1 MAHGIERVEELGS
14 INSNTIIRDQ
24 FNKQA
29 ENFSSWSVTQNK
41 EYHQAYFTFLGITP
55 EDSLLDLACGSGE
68 FTLFAGSQIRRAVGI
83 DISDRMI
90 ELAQRRA
97 SQNRVTNVTFL
108 CHDVSDIPC
117 NNNQFSIVV
126 CKSAFHHIHN
136 YDEILAEMIRCCT
149 NTGRISIQ
157 DIVAYENDRVN
168 DFFEQI
174 EKLIDISH
182 HVTLSKDFIRDLYK
196 QHNMSITSTFEV
208 NVDLNF
214 REYLTHAKQSEEGR
228 TEIQRLLET
237 GLSDQE
243 ISQYFSVKDG
253 ELYFRRNVFLILGE
267 KSQNVDREK
276 ILFHKNG

>member
-1 MAHGIERVEELGS
+1 LGS
-14 INSNTIIRDQ
+14 IISNTIIRDQ

-29 ENFSSWSVTQNK
+29 EDFSSWSVTQNK
-41 EYHQAYFTFLGITP
+41 EYHQAYFTFLGMTAD
-55 EDSLLDLACGSGE
+55 DSLLDVACGSGE
-68 FTLFAGSQIRRAVGI
+68 FTLFVASQIRRAVGV

-117 NNNQFSIVV
+117 NDNQFSIVV
-126 CKSAFHHIHN
+126 CKSAFHHICN
-136 YDEILAEMIRCCT
+136 YDEILTEMIRCCT

-182 HVTLSKDFIRDLYK
+182 HVTLSRDFIRDLY
-196 QHNMSITSTFEV
+196 QRHDMTITSTFEV

-214 REYLTHAKQSEEGR
+214 KEYLAHAQQSEEGH

-237 GLSDQE
+237 GLSDRK

-253 ELYFRRNVFLILGE
+253 DLYFRRNVFLILGTKE
-267 KSQNVDREK
+267 
-276 ILFHKNG
+276 